1 MSALNSSFAYH
12 RQFDAKKAFQIERRP
27 RMLKD
32 FLIDDSNSC
41 SSNGFKS
48 FPRKASHCTVRNLL
62 ECDGGERGSNSN
74 KKSTFL
80 RSRSTAAATTISAFQ
95 KASEIVINAV
105 KSPSFLQRSLK
116 RRFWRRNSTEERGM
130 TVTVIRVKD
139 IVRMRSFRDVIEEK
153 SAPSDSTGSITT
165 TATTSSNGS
174 SWCGSDFTADYVQ
187 SWSGNSEEYSGAN
200 AVKVGEKYLP
210 GVGDGN
216 ANTTTRTTMSID
228 AGELRCEEKEQHSP
242 VSVLDCPFTEDAE
255 PFSFFIRDE
264 EEEEAEEK
272 AMQLLDQVKA
282 AGSVEFSKA
291 NLNDDLLLEFFR
303 DELMKISRGNQTVDK
318 EVDAEILKIAEAW
331 LKGEFEWGVE
341 TEKEACIRDMERGG
355 RWRKFEE
362 EEEEMALELEV
373 LVFEIL
379 EDELLGD
386 LFVN

>member
-1 MSALNSSFAYH
+1 MHCLLLLLLLQFYFYWLKQLPFVSRAIYFVKIIIWSEYRIFLEKKFLRIFAILHLVEQFFFFFFKAMSALNSSFAYTDNSMQRRH
-12 RQFDAKKAFQIERRP
+12 FQIERRP

-74 KKSTFL
+74 NKSTFL

-130 TVTVIRVKD
+130 KVTVIRVKD

-228 AGELRCEEKEQHSP
+228 AVGPKVRTIFS
-242 VSVLDCPFTEDAE
+242 VSHT
-255 PFSFFIRDE
+255 
-264 EEEEAEEK
+264 
-272 AMQLLDQVKA
+272 
-282 AGSVEFSKA
+282 
-291 NLNDDLLLEFFR
+291 
-303 DELMKISRGNQTVDK
+303 
-318 EVDAEILKIAEAW
+318 
-331 LKGEFEWGVE
+331 
-341 TEKEACIRDMERGG
+341 
-355 RWRKFEE
+355 
-362 EEEEMALELEV
+362 
-373 LVFEIL
+373 
-379 EDELLGD
+379 
-386 LFVN
+386 